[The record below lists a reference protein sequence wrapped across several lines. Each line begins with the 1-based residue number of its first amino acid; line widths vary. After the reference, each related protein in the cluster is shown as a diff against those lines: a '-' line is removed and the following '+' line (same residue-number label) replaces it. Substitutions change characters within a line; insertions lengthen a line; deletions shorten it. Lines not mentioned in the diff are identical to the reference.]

1 VAAVTYGAEYL
12 PANHFDTYFTAVQE
26 NGERILDKAV
36 SLARKT
42 VANVDPAMVRVR
54 SRSYRCA
61 PRERVAMKAD
71 GRLDVPLGE
80 PQARA
85 ARLDSPYPPP
95 SSVIRRHRLRCR
107 QTDVLR
113 CGSNTHNNAFTR
125 NGSNRRYKSR
135 PPLTQ
140 VNARGARRRHR

>member
-1 VAAVTYGAEYL
+1 MAAVTYGAEYL

-113 CGSNTHNNAFTR
+113 CGIEYAQQRFHTQQKH
-125 NGSNRRYKSR
+125 RRYKSR
-135 PPLTQ
+135 P
-140 VNARGARRRHR
+140 R

>member
-71 GRLDVPLGE
+71 GRLDVP
-80 PQARA
+80 QASRRPVQHA
-85 ARLDSPYPPP
+85 STHR
-95 SSVIRRHRLRCR
+95 IRRR
-107 QTDVLR
+107 
-113 CGSNTHNNAFTR
+113 
-125 NGSNRRYKSR
+125 
-135 PPLTQ
+135 
-140 VNARGARRRHR
+140 AR